1 MRRFIEAQEAFEKLE
16 REKIQR
22 ENARIEVFIDQKA
35 EWEKEVEVVAK
46 ERR

>member
-22 ENARIEVFIDQKA
+22 ENARIEAFIDRKA
-35 EWEKEVEVVAK
+35 EWVKEVEVVAK

>member
-22 ENARIEVFIDQKA
+22 ENARIKVFIDQKA
-35 EWEKEVEVVAK
+35 EWEKEVEVAAK